1 MRVTTTVKQAARAAS
16 DTFTSSDTE
25 AAGTTR
31 WSPTTVSSC
40 NDCCRPRLLPIVRNG
55 KSNWFGGTVR
65 QMADTWAVIL
75 AGGEGSRLRKITT
88 NREGLVI
95 PKQYCSLDRSSCLLQ
110 DAVARAGSVALPS
123 HICAVVAAQHRRWWT
138 SAVSTLNESNV
149 FVQPQNQGTALGILL
164 AVLTL
169 EMRNP
174 AATLALLPADHY
186 FRDEEA
192 ITRGLCVACNLAGG
206 NKDSTYLIGVD
217 PASADPELGYIL
229 PTQRVVDTPA
239 VITGFKEKPNAEHA
253 RELIALGALWNLFI
267 VVGSVSALLELF
279 MEEHADVVRD
289 MREALT
295 QKAAGQRDA
304 VEKFYETVEP
314 VDFSRDILEVQAGR
328 LQVVR
333 VPHCGWTDLG
343 TPQRVEA
350 TIRSIGGGA
359 DLGQRRGTR
368 SAPLFFDLGAH
379 YS

>member
-1 MRVTTTVKQAARAAS
+1 
-16 DTFTSSDTE
+16 
-25 AAGTTR
+25 
-31 WSPTTVSSC
+31 
-40 NDCCRPRLLPIVRNG
+40 
-55 KSNWFGGTVR
+55 VR

-88 NREGLVI
+88 TREGLVI
-95 PKQYCSLDRSSCLLQ
+95 PKQYCSLERSSCLLQ
-110 DAVARAGSVALPS
+110 DAVSRAGSVALPS
-123 HICAVVAAQHRRWWT
+123 HICTVVAAQHRRWWP
-138 SAVSTLNESNV
+138 SALAALNESNV
-149 FVQPQNQGTALGILL
+149 FVQPQNRGTALGILL

-174 AATLALLPADHY
+174 AATIALLPADHY

-192 ITRGLCVACNLAGG
+192 ITRVIRVAGNLASA
-206 NKDSTYLIGVD
+206 NSASTYLIGAE

-229 PTQRVVDTPA
+229 PAERVVDRPA
-239 VITGFKEKPNAEHA
+239 LITGFKEKPNAEHA

-279 MEEHADVVRD
+279 TEEYADAVCG
-289 MREALT
+289 MREALK
-295 QKAAGQRDA
+295 QRAAGQHDA
-304 VEKFYETVEP
+304 VEKLYESIGP
-314 VDFSRDILEVQAGR
+314 IDFSRDILEIQAHR
-328 LQVVR
+328 LHVVR

-359 DLGQRRGTR
+359 RLAPGRRTR
-368 SAPLFFDLGAH
+368 SVPLFFNLGAH

>member
-1 MRVTTTVKQAARAAS
+1 
-16 DTFTSSDTE
+16 
-25 AAGTTR
+25 
-31 WSPTTVSSC
+31 
-40 NDCCRPRLLPIVRNG
+40 
-55 KSNWFGGTVR
+55 
-65 QMADTWAVIL
+65 MANTWAVIL

-95 PKQYCSLDRSSCLLQ
+95 PKQYCSLERSSCLLQ

-123 HICAVVAAQHRRWWT
+123 HICTVVAAQHRRWWV
-138 SAVSTLNESNV
+138 SALAALNESNV
-149 FVQPQNQGTALGILL
+149 FVQPQNRGTALGVLL

-174 AATLALLPADHY
+174 AATIALLPADHY

-192 ITRGLCVACNLAGG
+192 ITRVLRVAGNLASA
-206 NKDSTYLIGVD
+206 NSASTYLIGTE
-217 PASADPELGYIL
+217 PASEDSELGYIL
-229 PTQRVVDTPA
+229 PAERVVDRPA
-239 VITGFKEKPNAEHA
+239 FITDFKEKPNAEYV

-279 MEEHADVVRD
+279 MEEHADVVGG

-295 QKAAGQRDA
+295 QRADGQRDA
-304 VEKFYETVEP
+304 VEKFYEGIEP
-314 VDFSRDILEVQAGR
+314 IDFSGDILQVQASR
-328 LQVVR
+328 LQVIR

-359 DLGQRRGTR
+359 ELAKDRRTR
-368 SAPLFFDLGAH
+368 SVPLFLHLGAH